1 MATYVVDTA
10 GVGGPHNA
18 DYASLQAAVDA
29 LLPLDEDT
37 TIEVYASG
45 GAADGPIDIP
55 DMGNANV
62 LTIRDPQQRATWD
75 DTGYRVES
83 ENGGFFI
90 YVSAGGFGQTA
101 RIIFENIQGRQL
113 SQTADNQYGVRLNAI
128 RTGFVEFRGCMLRG
142 PGQNSYRQL
151 FIHPRNDNQFDGIFR
166 FINTIIY
173 DVPTQATVD
182 NTIISGTASDQNPSW
197 TFFHNCTLIGGYE
210 GMRNT
215 GSIPERIQFRNCV
228 YDFAGPADALTTAV
242 VEDSI
247 LSLDDTSAHTHW
259 SNVQMNTT
267 LTFEDAANSDFRLAE
282 TDTEAIEQGADLS
295 TNADAPVT
303 YDKIGV
309 SRPQG
314 AAFDIGAFERE
325 LTIPDRFPRFRMG
338 PKG

>member
-18 DYASLQAAVDA
+18 DYASVQAAVDA
-29 LLPLDEDT
+29 LLPLAEDT

-45 GAADGPIDIP
+45 GAADGQIDIP
-55 DMGNANV
+55 NMGNSNV
-62 LTIRDPQQRATWD
+62 LTIRDPQKRATWD
-75 DTGYRVES
+75 DTGYRVET
-83 ENGGFFI
+83 EAGARFI
-90 YVSAGGFGQTA
+90 YVSASGFGQQA
-101 RIIFENIQGRQL
+101 RVIFENIQGRQL
-113 SQTADNQYGVRLNAI
+113 SQTGNNQQGVHVDGL
-128 RTGFVEFRGCMLRG
+128 RTGFVEFHRCMFRG

-151 FIHPRNDNQFDGIFR
+151 FLLLGNSNDYDAVIR
-166 FINTIIY
+166 FTNTIIY
-173 DVPTQATVD
+173 DVPTQSVTD
-182 NTIISGTASDQNPSW
+182 NTMISGTTGAENPSW
-197 TFFHNCTLIGGYE
+197 TYFHNCTLIGGYH
-210 GMRNT
+210 GMRNG
-215 GSIPERIQFRNCV
+215 GSTPERVHFRNCV
-228 YDFAGPADALTTAV
+228 YDFAGTASGLASAT

-267 LTFEDAANSDFRLAE
+267 LTFEDAANGDYRLAE

-314 AAFDIGAFERE
+314 AAFDIGAFEYAAPE
-325 LTIPDRFPRFRMG
+325 IINYPRFVMG
-338 PKG
+338 PST